1 MPPVPFW
8 WPSLTR
14 DRMSPAVC
22 EIANC
27 RTGVSARTPADTR
40 MTATASTAP
49 ARSPAGC
56 CGSRSLPGPATRKC
70 SLTAPRT
77 PWSHADI
84 ASSPLSARLA
94 PAEYPAIIQATSSGR
109 GVVSRARIRSRP
121 SSAGLYRAGG
131 CPQRAAQNL
140 LKVTIALGHFRFSSR
155 TRSDD
160 MARAVWLLTAPV
172 LIPIVWAICL
182 CDRSP

>member
-56 CGSRSLPGPATRKC
+56 CRSRSLPGPATRKC

-84 ASSPLSARLA
+84 TSSPLSARLA

-121 SSAGLYRAGG
+121 SSAGSTEL
-131 CPQRAAQNL
+131 AAARS
-140 LKVTIALGHFRFSSR
+140 VRRRISSR
-155 TRSDD
+155 SRS
-160 MARAVWLLTAPV
+160 RWV
-172 LIPIVWAICL
+172 ISG
-182 CDRSP
+182 SPAGHGAMTWPGRCGF